1 MAGVRALSRNGFWG
15 MLDAASGR
23 KVSVILHAPRRRRF
37 HLCCSAA
44 AVVGAAAEA
53 ISTWTPLAALRA
65 RCAPMQWVGKDK
77 FGNTYWEISN
87 PGRRPDP
94 RREIDYAE
102 KNLAPAPPALR
113 PVHPASRCALGPALA
128 RRGRPDP
135 ARAGV
140 AHCPAVTARAPRFRR
155 R

>member
-53 ISTWTPLAALRA
+53 IIDMDAARSLTRA
-65 RCAPMQWVGKDK
+65 MRAHAVG
-77 FGNTYWEISN
+77 GE
-87 PGRRPDP
+87 R
-94 RREIDYAE
+94 
-102 KNLAPAPPALR
+102 
-113 PVHPASRCALGPALA
+113 
-128 RRGRPDP
+128 
-135 ARAGV
+135 
-140 AHCPAVTARAPRFRR
+140 
-155 R
+155 